1 MSQTISN
8 TIHENVSE
16 TKALRTALSMG
27 ACGGIAI
34 GPAVIVSIVANIY
47 FVCSIVKGPNGLD
60 DFVSIEFNLLCLTIG
75 IWLFIAV
82 LCGRRAAKKTGLGA
96 EIGAY
101 SGCFFGLTSVVSA
114 AVSALLLC
122 AFVSPYPVGLAIQ
135 PLLGITTLL
144 ACIASGIGA
153 LFGALG
159 GRISH
164 H

>member
-82 LCGRRAAKKTGLGA
+82 LCGRRAAKKRDWERKLVRTA
-96 EIGAY
+96 D
-101 SGCFFGLTSVVSA
+101 VSLA
-114 AVSALLLC
+114 SPVS
-122 AFVSPYPVGLAIQ
+122 F
-135 PLLGITTLL
+135 PLQ
-144 ACIASGIGA
+144 
-153 LFGALG
+153 
-159 GRISH
+159 
-164 H
+164 